1 MREVEERIGEST
13 EPYRAAVELL
23 DTIPGVN
30 PTAAH
35 VILGEIGLD
44 MTRCPTAA
52 DLISRAGFCPCNDE
66 SAGKRRS
73 TRVRKGAPWL
83 ETTLVQGRGPPSARI
98 RARGKS
104 PTDRRYTSHLQILDT
119 V

>member
-1 MREVEERIGEST
+1 VREVEERIGEST

-44 MTRCPTAA
+44 MTRCPTASH
-52 DLISRAGFCPCNDE
+52 LISRAGFVR
-66 SAGKRRS
+66 AT
-73 TRVRKGAPWL
+73 TRAPASGARL
-83 ETTLVQGRGPPSARI
+83 GSAR
-98 RARGKS
+98 APFGS
-104 PTDRRYTSHLQILDT
+104 
-119 V
+119 